1 MMIYKRLDNYS
12 ISSDP
17 KRINKIEK
25 NKSVVEDV
33 IIIQIIPKTIDEK
46 LSVKEMTG
54 INLKEYCSKF
64 IEWSYKLKVSSITKV
79 YPTQTLDFKSI
90 LKKYEQLNAD
100 MNRLKN
106 EYKKVSMKS
115 DKMRI
120 DDELFDKEMKVKQII
135 EKFKEGE

>member
-1 MMIYKRLDNYS
+1 
-12 ISSDP
+12 
-17 KRINKIEK
+17 
-25 NKSVVEDV
+25 
-33 IIIQIIPKTIDEK
+33 
-46 LSVKEMTG
+46 MTG

-79 YPTQTLDFKSI
+79 YLTQTLDFKSI